1 MCVSAESRVPLPFYT
16 TAPTPSTSL
25 PPLLLL
31 LLPNPP
37 SLSPFSRPLSLS
49 HALTCVR
56 VVLLL
61 FLSPSHSLFPS
72 RGSIRHSISTVS
84 LNRRHQHPPIG
95 TGEPPP
101 PPPPTNLRPL
111 RSNVYVSPASI
122 ILTQPPI
129 NRIQARRIAEYRWDT
144 YVRQAGRQTGLG
156 LGSGSSSVYVHLRNT
171 AW

>member
-1 MCVSAESRVPLPFYT
+1 MSLQNRVSRS
-16 TAPTPSTSL
+16 PSTP
-25 PPLLLL
+25 PPLRPL
-31 LLPNPP
+31 PP
-37 SLSPFSRPLSLS
+37 SLPSSSSSSLTRL
-49 HALTCVR
+49 H
-56 VVLLL
+56 
-61 FLSPSHSLFPS
+61 FLPS
-72 RGSIRHSISTVS
+72 RGRSPFRTPSRVYASSSSFSFLLPTRFSHLAAPS
-84 LNRRHQHPPIG
+84 LYFNRLL
-95 TGEPPP
+95 EPTSPTP
-101 PPPPTNLRPL
+101 THRDRRATPSPSPTNLRPL